1 MSDLERI
8 IIEAIVFIVLGY
20 LGVRKGR
27 GIVIMAKD
35 ALDALTKRIDLLAES
50 QRAQAEALRD
60 LSRDHGIAIERLRK
74 DILALPCC
82 LDKEG
87 VEHGSS

>member
-1 MSDLERI
+1 MSELERI
-8 IIEAIVFIVLGY
+8 LLEAVVFLFLGY

-50 QRAQAEALRD
+50 QKAQAEVLRD
-60 LSRDHGIAIERLRK
+60 LSRDHGLAIDRLRK

-82 LDKEG
+82 KEG
-87 VEHGSS
+87 VEHGTP